1 MLRRACESIHLAMA
15 HEKRPLES
23 RISQSP
29 QKPSPESKAPCQ
41 KKINYRNRVAWPGA
55 LEFGHVL
62 LQRSPFLPPTS
73 RVKGQAITCRR
84 TYGKG
89 CSSVKATQADA
100 TTGLL
105 TPD

>member
-1 MLRRACESIHLAMA
+1 MLRRACETIHLAMA
-15 HEKRPLES
+15 QEKRPLES

-73 RVKGQAITCRR
+73 RVKGKRLLAAEHTAKDVLPSRR
-84 TYGKG
+84 PMRT
-89 CSSVKATQADA
+89 
-100 TTGLL
+100 LL
-105 TPD
+105 PVC